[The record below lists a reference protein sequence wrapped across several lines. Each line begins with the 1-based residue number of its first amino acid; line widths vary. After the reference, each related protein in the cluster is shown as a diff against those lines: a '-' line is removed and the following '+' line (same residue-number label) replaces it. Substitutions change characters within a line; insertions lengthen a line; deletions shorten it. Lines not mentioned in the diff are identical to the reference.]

1 MNFLDMS
8 KDDLDYYNKIR
19 KRDDSLNW
27 LIKNLVIFTVAVA
40 VIAIMMGFL

>member
-19 KRDDSLNW
+19 KRDDDLNW
-27 LIKNLVIFTVAVA
+27 LIKNLAIFAIGFVAVA
-40 VIAIMMGFL
+40 IMMEFL

>member
-27 LIKNLVIFTVAVA
+27 LIKNLAIFTVAVV